1 MELGAGHTFLLF
13 PGQTVRSQFEV
24 LSHAHGVEDLPL
36 LWHLQQAKT
45 NHLIRFQFLNFLT
58 LEGDGA
64 GTGWVNAADYVEQRA
79 LAGSIAANK
88 RHDLSLFDME
98 GHPAQNLYIAVK
110 GRYVFYTKHNSSRLA
125 LCAMRPS

>member
-1 MELGAGHTFLLF
+1 
-13 PGQTVRSQFEV
+13 
-24 LSHAHGVEDLPL
+24 
-36 LWHLQQAKT
+36 LQQAKT

-88 RHDLSLFDME
+88 RHYLSLFDMKAR
-98 GHPAQNLYIAVK
+98 PAQNLYIAVK
-110 GRYVFYTKHNSSRLA
+110 GRYIFYTKHQETRKAHSAWRIA
-125 LCAMRPS
+125 

>member
-1 MELGAGHTFLLF
+1 MFLLF

-24 LSHAHGVEDLPL
+24 LGDSHGVEDLPL
-36 LWHLQQAKT
+36 LRHLQQAKT

-88 RHDLSLFDME
+88 RHHLSLFDMK
-98 GHPAQNLYIAVK
+98 GHPAQNLYIVVVC
-110 GRYVFYTKHNSSRLA
+110 GYVLNAKHHEARFGPFSRLSDGA
-125 LCAMRPS
+125 